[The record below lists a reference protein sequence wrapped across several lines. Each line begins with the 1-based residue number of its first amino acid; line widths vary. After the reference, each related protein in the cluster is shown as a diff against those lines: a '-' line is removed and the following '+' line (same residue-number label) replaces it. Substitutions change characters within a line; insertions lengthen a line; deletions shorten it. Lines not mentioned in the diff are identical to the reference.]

1 MPSRGQA
8 AFLTFCSL
16 VSLACLG
23 LVLSIAVP
31 DIGEKWYLLTIFSP
45 LAYEFLSHHLSCS
58 SSMDAYAVLIRAS
71 SLSLSLLVAF
81 LSKVEIKEGNV
92 SGCRGVYY
100 WTRASRKEQIQ
111 VKIIVAD
118 DESSTD
124 VIVQGDDEQID
135 RLRRELSL
143 MEKGMVYVKGLFE
156 Q

>member
-1 MPSRGQA
+1 M
-8 AFLTFCSL
+8 
-16 VSLACLG
+16 
-23 LVLSIAVP
+23 
-31 DIGEKWYLLTIFSP
+31 
-45 LAYEFLSHHLSCS
+45 
-58 SSMDAYAVLIRAS
+58 
-71 SLSLSLLVAF
+71 
-81 LSKVEIKEGNV
+81 
-92 SGCRGVYY
+92 YY